1 MSGNTNVNVMMNLS
15 KYDCYIKGAIQLS
28 RF

>member
-15 KYDCYIKGAIQLS
+15 KYDCYIKGAMKLL